1 MKNIPAWL
9 KLHVHNQGNMAA
21 AESFVRHYNKS
32 LFKAVN
38 KKGETPLRGKNIF
51 INEFLIYVPEIMDEL
66 QQYIDSSQFHNFYI
80 KLNNLK
86 FLVEYADNLNRYWF
100 VLRAYSGGLK
110 KLMEEKTVR
119 HALDVYLYY
128 YLKYGKRR
136 ILKDENWFEHKR
148 WEFLDQLTQVD
159 DENELSSFI
168 NRMIDLLDQYFQVY
182 KNELLRFH
190 ADVKKI
196 VEAE

>member
-1 MKNIPAWL
+1 
-9 KLHVHNQGNMAA
+9 MAA

-38 KKGETPLRGKNIF
+38 KKDETPLRGKNIF
-51 INEFLIYVPEIMDEL
+51 INEFLIYVPEILDEL
-66 QQYIDSSQFHNFYI
+66 QQYIDSSQLHNFYI

-86 FLVEYADNLNRYWF
+86 FLVEYADDLNRYWF
-100 VLRAYSGGLK
+100 VLRAYSGGLR

-119 HALDVYLYY
+119 HSLDVYLYY

-148 WEFLDQLTQVD
+148 WEFLDQLTKVD
-159 DENELSSFI
+159 DENELAAFI
-168 NRMIDLLDQYFQVY
+168 NRMMESLDQYFQVY

-190 ADVKKI
+190 SDVKKI
-196 VEAE
+196 IEAD